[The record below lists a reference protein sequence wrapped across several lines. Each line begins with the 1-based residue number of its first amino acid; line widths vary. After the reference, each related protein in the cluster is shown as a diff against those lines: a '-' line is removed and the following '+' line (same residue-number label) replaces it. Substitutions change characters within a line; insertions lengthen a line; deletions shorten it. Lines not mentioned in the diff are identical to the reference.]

1 MLEMAEL
8 LRQGRVADPFF
19 EVIHDG
25 QWNACVGVQGDELNY
40 VEGYL
45 QAAQLLVDTLIE
57 KRLLGHRDTLA
68 MPILYTTRHGL
79 ELALKFVLR
88 ELTAI
93 GMTKA
98 REGAADHDL
107 LSYWSHLRDQQVG
120 DRVCREQLA
129 ALRPFVE
136 SLARID
142 DDGQELRYA
151 ENLDGKQSLAGHA
164 VVHLLLIQAS
174 ITELRAI
181 LEQLTDRVIRLGQE
195 NPTGSKTKECSRSD
209 LAEIAAQVGARST
222 WSEESFLDRKA
233 AARERF
239 GLSSNAFSRA
249 LNAIL
254 GSRDL
259 ATIVGVETPLSYLS
273 REKLIDIVERW
284 LDANPPPAV
293 DAEPRIISAASIRFS
308 DIETHMR
315 EMSALIQEAEARLSL
330 EEFADLQ
337 TVFYIGRDRRYGEEY
352 PRMLEQTVAEHRL
365 AARRLDLIDHILS
378 KANLVDALVAG
389 LRRAGQP
396 SIAEQVDELRERLRP
411 PAGSSGARS

>member
-1 MLEMAEL
+1 MPEMAEL
-8 LRQGRVADPFF
+8 LREGRVADPFF

-25 QWNACVGVQGDELNY
+25 EWNACVGVQGDELNY

-57 KRLLGHRDTLA
+57 KRLLGSRDTLA

-88 ELTAI
+88 ELADI
-93 GMTKA
+93 GMAKA

-107 LSYWSHLRDQQVG
+107 FSYWRHLRDQQVG
-120 DRVCREQLA
+120 DRTCRQQIA
-129 ALRPFVE
+129 ALQPFVE

-151 ENLDGKQSLAGHA
+151 ENREGRQSLAEHA
-164 VVHLLLIQAS
+164 VVHLLLVQAG

-181 LEQLTDRVIRLGQE
+181 LEQLTDQVIRLAQE
-195 NPTGSKTKECSRSD
+195 NATGARTKECSRSD
-209 LAEIAAQVGARST
+209 LAEIAALVGARST

-233 AARERF
+233 AAMERF
-239 GLSSNAFSRA
+239 GLSSSAFSRA
-249 LNAIL
+249 LDAIL
-254 GSRDL
+254 ASRDL
-259 ATIVGVETPLSYLS
+259 STIIGAETALSYLQS
-273 REKLIDIVERW
+273 EKLIDIVERW

-293 DAEPRIISAASIRFS
+293 DAEPHIISAASIRFN
-308 DIETHMR
+308 DIETHVR
-315 EMSALIQEAEARLSL
+315 DTSALLQEAEARLSL

-352 PRMLEQTVAEHRL
+352 TRMLEQTVAEHRL
-365 AARRLDLIDHILS
+365 AARRVELIDHILS
-378 KANLVDALVAG
+378 KANFVDALAAG
-389 LRRAGQP
+389 LRRVGQP
-396 SIAEQVDELRERLRP
+396 SIAKQVNELRERRRP
-411 PAGSSGARS
+411 LAGTSGARS